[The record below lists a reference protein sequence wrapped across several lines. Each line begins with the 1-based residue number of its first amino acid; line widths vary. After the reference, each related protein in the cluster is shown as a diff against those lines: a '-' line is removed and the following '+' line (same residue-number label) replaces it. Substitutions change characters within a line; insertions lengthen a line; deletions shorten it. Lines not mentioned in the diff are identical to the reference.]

1 MRLRVNGIYRLPND
15 RELVVTSQ
23 ESNENSLIYTLENLD
38 KGHPKR
44 YSVSR
49 DGRLSTEGKL
59 TAWGFADLQDTGRDS
74 LKETI

>member
-23 ESNENSLIYTLENLD
+23 ESNDSFLIYILENLD
-38 KGHPKR
+38 RDHPLR
-44 YSVSR
+44 YFVSS

-59 TAWGFADLQDTGRDS
+59 TAWDFADLQDTGRDS